1 MADLRISDA
10 PLLPQ
15 DKITGAI
22 KVPTGGEGNYSIQL
36 SDLAWYVVNK
46 ENLTDVVY
54 VDTVVSGVN
63 NALQAHIADKA
74 NPHQVTK
81 AQVGLDQVDNTA
93 DLDKPVSNATRSAII
108 TATADMATKTYV
120 NNRDALKADK
130 AKTLSGY
137 GITDAYTKTETDTK
151 IANKT
156 VNSLSVDSNDVL
168 SLKLVDNTTKSV
180 DLTSVFDN
188 GVAKGIDDV
197 NVKVQQPF
205 TGALSRTQH
214 DKNLE
219 FISVKDFG
227 AKGDSTTDDTIAIQ
241 NALNSGAKNI
251 YIPDG
256 TYKMS
261 GNLLIN
267 NSNIR
272 FYGSGNATVDYS
284 NKSSKANCLAI
295 YGSEST
301 TLYGVV
307 GSVAKDANSIVLAS
321 TPTDISVGDIIALR
335 SDEKDEANMEGYH
348 GELLEVLSVVGD
360 TINLQHK
367 VRRSY
372 TTGKNIK
379 VHKINMLENVTI
391 ENIKF
396 IGTGYRHTANGT
408 ANGDNGIDAWYV
420 KNITV
425 RDCKFVD
432 VMRNSI
438 RMNSCYGFKVLN
450 NDVTLR
456 KAEVDGQILYGICW
470 LNYASNGLIEGN
482 NIKHGRHGVVHS
494 EDLGYGTSYN
504 VRVVGNTITGTYS
517 AGMATHAR
525 LSNVVWANNTIDRCS
540 YGIDIRTE
548 NHTVTGNVFT
558 GGFTTIGGIGIS
570 LRARAKNITIIGNE
584 FTDFRYAGQFFITAD
599 NLAPSNILIANNG
612 FNNCAYGLWFE
623 QNGTANSNNSINTAE
638 VVGLVISNNRF
649 YGGVAADIK
658 LSGYIKGAVI
668 SGNTHTYLG
677 TTKNYPVF
685 LFGCQNCTVE
695 NEIMHNSFGIGET
708 DVSVKNAANANVVRT
723 SINNVYRN
731 LTGHNHDAGYKLLNM
746 VGSVKNGKFIGQN
759 INVGRDT
766 IVPSNGTFTAE
777 CPVIKINS
785 STSGTIATINALGN
799 DQVVTL
805 RSADNAK
812 VITLKNGTG
821 NLFMGKDIILNSTNQ
836 AITLVYNDG
845 LWRLISSGT

>member
-1 MADLRISDA
+1 MSDLRISDA
-10 PLLPQ
+10 PLLQ
-15 DKITGAI
+15 QHQITGAI
-22 KVPTGGEGNYSIQL
+22 KVPTGGVGNYSIQL

-46 ENLTDVVY
+46 ENSASVDY
-54 VDTVVSGVN
+54 VDTAISNVN
-63 NALQAHIADKA
+63 SALQTHVADKA

-81 AQVGLDQVDNTA
+81 EQVGLGDVDNTA
-93 DLDKPVSNATRSAII
+93 DIDKPVSNAVSSAII
-108 TATADMATKTYV
+108 TATTDMATKTYV
-120 NNRDALKADK
+120 NSKDGDLTTLTTTDKTNLVKAVNEVVSVKADK
-130 AKTLSGY
+130 ATTLVGY
-137 GITDAYTKTETDTK
+137 GISDAYTKSEIDTDFSG
-151 IANKT
+151 IKT
-156 VNSLSVDSNDVL
+156 LYDKNIQAGAGENGWTDL
-168 SLKLVDNTTKSV
+168 LVVTN
-180 DLTSVFDN
+180 N
-188 GVAKGIDDV
+188 G
-197 NVKVQQPF
+197 
-205 TGALSRTQH
+205 RTQR
-214 DKNLE
+214 DKNIE
-219 FISVKDFG
+219 FVSVKDFG

-272 FYGSGNATVDYS
+272 FYGSGNATLDYS

-295 YGSEST
+295 YGSAST
-301 TLYGVV
+301 TLYDVV

-321 TPTDISVGDIIALR
+321 TPTDMSVGDIIALR

-379 VHKINMLENVTI
+379 VHKINMLENVTV

-408 ANGDNGIDAWYV
+408 AYGDNGIDAWYV

-438 RMNSCYGFKVLN
+438 RMNSCYGFKVSN

-494 EDLGYGTSYN
+494 EDVGYGTSYN
-504 VRVVGNTITGTYS
+504 VRVTGNTITGTYS
-517 AGMATHAR
+517 AGMATHSR
-525 LSNVVWANNTIDRCS
+525 LSNVVWANNTIDRCG

-558 GGFTTIGGIGIS
+558 GGFTTIGGLGIS

-584 FTDFRYAGQFFITAD
+584 FTDFRFAGQFFITGD
-599 NLAPSNILIANNG
+599 NLAPSNILISNNG

-623 QNGTANSNNSINTAE
+623 QNGTANSDGSINTAE

-649 YGGVAADIK
+649 FGGTAADIK

-685 LFGCQNCTVE
+685 LYGCQNCTVE
-695 NEIMHNSFGIGET
+695 NEIMHNSFGIGEA
-708 DVSVKNAANANVVRT
+708 DVSVKDAANANVVRV

-746 VGSVKNGKFIGQN
+746 VGSAKNGKFIGQN
-759 INVGRDT
+759 INTGRDI

-785 STSGTIATINALGN
+785 STSETIATINALGN
-799 DQVVTL
+799 DQFVTL

-812 VITLKNGTG
+812 VITIKNGTG
-821 NLFMGKDIILNSTNQ
+821 NLFMGKDIVLNSTNQ
-836 AITLVYNDG
+836 AITLVYNDS
-845 LWRLISSGT
+845 LCRLVSSGT